1 MRIRLTACPKT
12 VFYFVGKI
20 KLQGS
25 VPFLGQVLILI
36 WIGLILSC
44 ASTQPEGEVLL
55 KSASRSFPPK
65 RLDRTP
71 FEGFPVALPEE
82 TSLDSI
88 PLVRLSKSIRE
99 EGIEVRSLLIVK
111 DGKIVM
117 ERYAGGVT
125 RNHNHSV
132 YSVTKTVTSTLLGIL
147 NLEGILKNVDEP
159 VMNSLRSLGNLPFPL
174 LEGKESLRLRD
185 VLHMAS
191 GMRWSEFSERDD
203 IRTAEDPLV
212 IALLPEVK
220 DKPGTKFDYSNG
232 DSQLAAAVLENKS
245 GMTLLQFAEK
255 TLFPWLGFK
264 GYEWYT
270 SPSGRQTAGFG
281 LRLKPIDMAKLGML
295 YLDNGTFRSKK
306 ILKPAWVKQ
315 AIQPGAA
322 QNYGYQLWTH
332 QFEGKKT
339 FMANGK
345 GSQFVY
351 VIPHRRIVIVTT
363 SAIWDKPISFL
374 LDKILTSLKESLDS
388 KDKKKNQEK
397 EEEFLREIH
406 EASITIG
413 NSALWKDLD
422 EPHLTHHSP

>member
-1 MRIRLTACPKT
+1 MRIWL
-12 VFYFVGKI
+12 F
-20 KLQGS
+20 
-25 VPFLGQVLILI
+25 LI
-36 WIGLILSC
+36 WIGFVLSC
-44 ASTQPEGEVLL
+44 ASTQPEGEVALR
-55 KSASRSFPPK
+55 SAARSFVPK
-65 RLDRTP
+65 QLNRTP
-71 FEGFPVALPEE
+71 FEGFPIGLPEE
-82 TSLDSI
+82 AGLDSA
-88 PLVRLSKSIRE
+88 PLLRLSKSIRD
-99 EGIEVRSLLIVK
+99 EGIEVRALLVFK
-111 DGKIVM
+111 DGKLVM

-125 RNHNHSV
+125 RDHNHSV

-147 NLEGILKNVDEP
+147 NLEGVLKNVDEP

-174 LEGKESLRLRD
+174 LDGKESLKLRD

-191 GMRWSEFSERDD
+191 GMRWSEFPERED

-232 DSQLAAAVLENKS
+232 DSQLAAAVLENKA

-255 TLFPWLGFK
+255 TLFAWLDFK

-281 LRLKPIDMAKLGML
+281 LRLKPIDMLKLGVL
-295 YLDNGTFRSKK
+295 YLDNGIYRGKK
-306 ILKPAWVKQ
+306 ILKSDWIKQ
-315 AIQPGAA
+315 AIRPGAS
-322 QNYGYQLWTH
+322 QNYGYQLWMH

-351 VIPHRRIVIVTT
+351 VIPHRRMVIVAT

-374 LDKILTSLKESLDS
+374 LDKILAGVKESLDS
-388 KDKKKNQEK
+388 KDKKKNPEK
-397 EEEFLREIH
+397 EEAFLREIH

-422 EPHLTHHSP
+422 EPHLIHHKH

>member
-1 MRIRLTACPKT
+1 MRI
-12 VFYFVGKI
+12 
-20 KLQGS
+20 
-25 VPFLGQVLILI
+25 FLFLI
-36 WIGLILSC
+36 WVGLIFSC
-44 ASTQPEGEVLL
+44 ASAGHEGEVAL
-55 KSASRSFPPK
+55 KSVSRSFAPK
-65 RLDRTP
+65 QLNRTP
-71 FEGFPVALPEE
+71 FEGFSIALPEDAG
-82 TSLDSI
+82 LDSI
-88 PLVRLSKSIRE
+88 PLLRLSKSIRE
-99 EGIEVRSLLIVK
+99 EGLEVRSLLILK
-111 DGKIVM
+111 DGKLVM

-125 RNHNHSV
+125 RNHNQSV

-147 NLEGILKNVDEP
+147 NFEGVLKTVDEP
-159 VMNSLRSLGNLPFPL
+159 VMDSLRSLGNLPFPL

-191 GMRWSEFSERDD
+191 GMRWSEFPERED

-232 DSQLAAAVLENKS
+232 DSQLAAAVLENKA

-255 TLFPWLGFK
+255 TLFSWLDFK

-281 LRLKPIDMAKLGML
+281 LRLKPIDMMKLGIL
-295 YLDNGTFRSKK
+295 YLDNGNYRGRK
-306 ILKPAWVKQ
+306 ILKPDWIKQ
-315 AIQPGAA
+315 AVKPGAS

-351 VIPHRRIVIVTT
+351 VIPHRRMVIVVT
-363 SAIWDKPISFL
+363 SAIWDKPIHFL
-374 LDKILTSLKESLDS
+374 LDKILASVKESLDS
-388 KDKKKNQEK
+388 KEKRKIPEK
-397 EEEFLREIH
+397 EAEFLNEIH
-406 EASITIG
+406 EASVTIG

-422 EPHLTHHSP
+422 EPHFIHQEN

>member
-1 MRIRLTACPKT
+1 MKKNRFQSFIKKGECVNMRILFFLICMGLFLSCTSAVRDGEVALKT
-12 VFYFVGKI
+12 V
-20 KLQGS
+20 
-25 VPFLGQVLILI
+25 
-36 WIGLILSC
+36 
-44 ASTQPEGEVLL
+44 
-55 KSASRSFPPK
+55 SRSFAPK
-65 RLDRTP
+65 QLNRTP
-71 FEGFPVALPEE
+71 FEGFLVALPEDAG
-82 TSLDSI
+82 LDSA
-88 PLVRLSKSIRE
+88 PLLRLSKSIRE
-99 EGIEVRSLLIVK
+99 EGLEVRSLLILK
-111 DGKIVM
+111 DGKLIM

-147 NLEGILKNVDEP
+147 NFEGVLKNVDEP
-159 VMNSLRSLGNLPFPL
+159 VMDSLRSLGNLPFPL

-191 GMRWSEFSERDD
+191 GMRWSEFPERED

-245 GMTLLQFAEK
+245 GSTLLQFAEK
-255 TLFPWLGFK
+255 TLFSWLGFK
-264 GYEWYT
+264 DYEWYT

-281 LRLKPIDMAKLGML
+281 LRLRPVDMLKLGVL
-295 YLDNGTFRSKK
+295 YLNNGNYRGKK
-306 ILKPAWVKQ
+306 ILKPDWIGQ
-315 AIQPGAA
+315 AIKPGAS

-332 QFEGKKT
+332 QFEGKRT

-351 VIPHRRIVIVTT
+351 VIPHRRMVIVIT
-363 SAIWDKPISFL
+363 SAIWDKPINFL
-374 LDKILTSLKESLDS
+374 LDKILENVKESLDS
-388 KDKKKNQEK
+388 KDKKKVPEK
-397 EEEFLREIH
+397 EAQFLEEIH
-406 EASITIG
+406 EASLTIG

-422 EPHLTHHSP
+422 EPHLVYHKN

>member
-1 MRIRLTACPKT
+1 MRIWL
-12 VFYFVGKI
+12 F
-20 KLQGS
+20 
-25 VPFLGQVLILI
+25 LI

-44 ASTQPEGEVLL
+44 ASVGHEGEVAL
-55 KSASRSFPPK
+55 KSTVRSFAPK
-65 RLDRTP
+65 QLDRTP
-71 FEGFPVALPEE
+71 FEGFSIALPEE
-82 TSLDSI
+82 AGLDSA
-88 PLVRLSKSIRE
+88 PLLRLSKSIRE
-99 EGIEVRSLLIVK
+99 EGIEVRSLLIFK
-111 DGKIVM
+111 DGKLVM

-147 NLEGILKNVDEP
+147 NFEGILKNVDEP

-174 LEGKESLRLRD
+174 IEGKESLKLRD

-191 GMRWSEFSERDD
+191 GMRWSEFPERDD

-232 DSQLAAAVLENKS
+232 DSQLAAAVLENKA
-245 GMTLLQFAEK
+245 GTTLLHFAEK
-255 TLFPWLGFK
+255 TLFSWLDFK

-281 LRLKPIDMAKLGML
+281 LRLKPVDMLKLGIL
-295 YLDNGTFRSKK
+295 YLDNGNYRGKK
-306 ILKPAWVKQ
+306 ILKPEWIKQ
-315 AIQPGAA
+315 ALQPGAG

-351 VIPHRRIVIVTT
+351 VIPHRRMVIVTT

-374 LDKILTSLKESLDS
+374 LDKILASVKESLDS
-388 KDKKKNQEK
+388 KDKKKNPEK
-397 EEEFLREIH
+397 EAEFLKEIH

-413 NSALWKDLD
+413 NAALWKDLD
-422 EPHLTHHSP
+422 EPHLIHHSKH